1 MTPMSQLWLLGKQ
14 LSPCRVKA
22 AGCAD
27 QTTLH
32 ISECPSANTSQSV
45 WLPVEVSSLN
55 ALVSALSLSICVTK
69 TLALQAM
76 QTVVCI
82 LFSFWV
88 CSGHSLYLFLCSTS
102 EIHVWV

>member
-1 MTPMSQLWLLGKQ
+1 MIPMSQLWLLGKQ

-45 WLPVEVSSLN
+45 WLPVEVSSLH
-55 ALVSALSLSICVTK
+55 ALVSALSLSICGTNGPCPPGDADGGVHFVLFLGLLR
-69 TLALQAM
+69 TLA
-76 QTVVCI
+76 V
-82 LFSFWV
+82 SFFM
-88 CSGHSLYLFLCSTS
+88 LYK
-102 EIHVWV
+102 